1 MMSNFIKQQEE
12 RKEAKDKERLSH
24 ETLGKFFF
32 DLAKI
37 VFTALVVG
45 SIISI
50 ATEQKKLEY
59 WGLIIF
65 GIFVTYIFSYVG
77 NKILKS

>member
-37 VFTALVVG
+37 MFTALVVG
-45 SIISI
+45 SIMSVVS
-50 ATEQKKLEY
+50 EEGKPEY
-59 WGLIIF
+59 YILIVL
-65 GIFVTYIFSYVG
+65 GIFSTYILSYIG
-77 NKILKS
+77 NRIIKS

>member
-37 VFTALVVG
+37 MFTALVVG
-45 SIISI
+45 SIMSVVS
-50 ATEQKKLEY
+50 EEGKPEY
-59 WGLIIF
+59 YILIVL
-65 GIFVTYIFSYVG
+65 GIFSTYILSYIG
-77 NKILKS
+77 NRRIKS